1 MQSGSVPRW
10 PVWVCE
16 AASLM
21 GGASA
26 MVAHRP
32 VMVTEV
38 LDHLRPRPGGC
49 YLDATVGEGGHAEA
63 ILEASAPTGRV
74 IGFDRD
80 PHALDVA
87 RERLAGYG
95 PRCLLFHGDYR
106 EIEDRLPLLSVETL
120 DGILL
125 DLGISSYQLDQ
136 PARGFSFRAD
146 GPLDM
151 RFDPSQGMTAADLVA
166 RCSEEELCGW
176 LREYGEERWAKRIAR
191 AIVRQREQE
200 PLLTTMQLASVI
212 ERAVP
217 PAARYGRIHPATRTF
232 QALRIAVNGELDGL
246 GEALEQLAARLALG
260 GRLCVLTYHSLEDR
274 VVKHRFRAL
283 APASRHEGDR
293 LLTVLTRRPLRPK
306 PQEIEANPK
315 SRSAKF
321 RAIERVGVSA

>member
-1 MQSGSVPRW
+1 
-10 PVWVCE
+10 
-16 AASLM
+16 
-21 GGASA
+21 

-38 LDHLRPRPGGC
+38 LDYLRPRPDGC

-80 PHALDVA
+80 PNVLAIA

-95 PRCLLFHGDYR
+95 PRCRLLHGDYR
-106 EIEDRLPLLSVETL
+106 EIEGRLPSLGVEAL

-136 PARGFSFRAD
+136 PERGFSFRAE

-151 RFDPSQGMTAADLVA
+151 RFDPSGGATAADLVA
-166 RCSEEELCGW
+166 RCSEEELCRW
-176 LREYGEERWAKRIAR
+176 LHEYGEERWARRIAR
-191 AIVRQREQE
+191 AIVRRREQE
-200 PLLTTMQLASVI
+200 PLLTTTQLASVI

-232 QALRIAVNGELDGL
+232 QALRIAVNRELDGL
-246 GEALEQLAARLALG
+246 GEALERLAARLAPE

-274 VVKHRFRAL
+274 IVKHRFRAL
-283 APASRHEGDR
+283 APASQNGEGG

-321 RAIERVGVSA
+321 RAIERGAC